1 MLELIEFFISR
12 IVSSDKLTPAWNSL
26 LDFLKESVNSSQ
38 ANSTL
43 GALRILEYF
52 IKKVSLPDDRRFRRD
67 LQDVTQR
74 LLETAGIIAGK
85 SFGIVTSSQQN
96 IEVQPTGNFGYSG
109 FYSVVEVSSS
119 PKETVELPDS
129 PVGS

>member
-12 IVSSDKLTPAWNSL
+12 IVSGDKLTPAWSSL

-52 IKKVSLPDDRRFRRD
+52 IKKVSLPDDRRFRRE

-96 IEVQPTGNFGYSG
+96 IEVQQTGNIGLFG
-109 FYSVVEVSSS
+109 
-119 PKETVELPDS
+119 
-129 PVGS
+129 